1 MKKNT
6 LFPLLLSTAALCA
19 VPFAAS
25 ADAASLNTSIA
36 KTLSTVSV
44 AGGGIHQHYAEWTDG
59 LPNASSLPNSL
70 DHESGSLGLFRFAL
84 SHRFRTGGW
93 AEVRYDFG
101 TGNTDYTGYTQSG
114 KPASATTGNT
124 IHDVRARVG
133 YPLGLT
139 RNTAFLPFLEGGY
152 YRWDRTVGQGTPSA
166 YGELYTAGYVGGGA
180 KLLYA
185 IAPNWVVSATAN
197 AGSTVAPGISASG
210 LVNFSGALGTHTY
223 AGVAFQEDYRVRG
236 NWHLFARVSYRY
248 FGFGRSGTL
257 SGTAISNGSP
267 VKLAVTEPNS
277 TAEQVRYS
285 LGVAYDF

>member
-6 LFPLLLSTAALCA
+6 LFSLLSATALCT

-25 ADAASLNTSIA
+25 AGAAPLNTSIA

-44 AGGGIHQHYAEWTDG
+44 AGGGLHNHYAEWSDG
-59 LPNASSLPNSL
+59 LPNASSLPNSI
-70 DHESGSLGLFRFAL
+70 DHESGNLGLFRFAL
-84 SHRFRTGGW
+84 SHRFRAGGW
-93 AEVRYDFG
+93 AGVRYDFG
-101 TGNTDYTGYTQSG
+101 TGNSHYTGYTQSG

-124 IHDVRARVG
+124 IHDVRVRMG
-133 YPLGLT
+133 YPFSLT
-139 RNTAFLPFLEGGY
+139 HNAALLPFLEGGY
-152 YRWDRTVGQGTPSA
+152 YRWDRTVNQGTTLA
-166 YGELYTAGYVGGGA
+166 YDELYTTGYVGGGA

-185 IAPNWVVSATAN
+185 IGTHWVASATAD
-197 AGSTVAPGISASG
+197 AGSTVAPGINASG
-210 LVNFSGALGTHTY
+210 LLNFSGALGTHAY
-223 AGVAFQEDYRVRG
+223 AGVALQEDYRVRG